1 MNGIKYIHPNQKLVT
16 IHKAP
21 TDKDHVYGV
30 LNKDAMYEAC
40 NNLSH
45 NELKLFLYL
54 SSNQDDYYTALSAG
68 DIANKVGAGVDSI
81 RTSVKGL
88 SSKGYLVK
96 KHGNSFDFYEAPQKN
111 VNTQKEK
118 LQGKSGGTKR

>member
-1 MNGIKYIHPNQKLVT
+1 MNRIKYIHPNQKLVT

-45 NELKLFLYL
+45 NELKLVSIPFQQPRRLITRHYL
-54 SSNQDDYYTALSAG
+54 LG
-68 DIANKVGAGVDSI
+68 ILRI
-81 RTSVKGL
+81 R
-88 SSKGYLVK
+88 LVQVLTV
-96 KHGNSFDFYEAPQKN
+96 Y
-111 VNTQKEK
+111 V
-118 LQGKSGGTKR
+118 LR